1 MTRRRKKIILVQLS
15 IFLLGFFL
23 LYNTYFKKSI
33 ESVEIVKKETGTDTN
48 SNTNNF
54 TDIEYSGFDLS
65 GNRYLLQS
73 KKADFKSETPELV
86 NMLGV
91 TANFYLDDGT
101 VLKVISDKA
110 LYNNI
115 TLNMDFKENVKATY
129 LTNILLSDQLIYLN
143 SSGKLLASGN
153 VYGESIEKGEFF
165 ADNVE
170 YNLANKS
177 LDFSM
182 FGNNQVNVRVKK

>member
-1 MTRRRKKIILVQLS
+1 MTRRKKKIILVQLS

-23 LYNTYFKKSI
+23 LYNTYFKKNI
-33 ESVEIVKKETGTDTN
+33 ESVEIVEKGTKTDTN
-48 SNTNNF
+48 ANTNNF

-65 GNRYLLQS
+65 GNRYVLQS
-73 KKADFKSETPELV
+73 KKADFESETPELV

-101 VLKVISDKA
+101 VLKVISDKG

-129 LTNILLSDQLIYLN
+129 LTNILLSGQLIYLN

-153 VYGESIEKGEFF
+153 VHGESIEKGEFF

-170 YNLANKS
+170 YSLANKS

-182 FGNNQVNVRVKK
+182 IGNNQVNVRVKK

>member
-65 GNRYLLQS
+65 GNRYVLQS
-73 KKADFKSETPELV
+73 KKADFESEAPELV

-101 VLKVISDKA
+101 VLKVISDKG